1 MNVAKTILLGA
12 LLAVMSPTSA
22 TADPKAHA
30 LPGEYRAEDG
40 SHAIRLFRCT
50 TMAEQKQRPAK
61 RLCGKITWVREV
73 GTKDV
78 HNPNPKLRSRP
89 LVGLVHL
96 RGLRHEGSR
105 WVDGRLYNPEDGDAY
120 RAELWRDDDRL
131 IIEGRPDVPVLG
143 SLLGRLFGRITYVR
157 TDDGKQP

>member
-1 MNVAKTILLGA
+1 MKPTRAVLFTT
-12 LLAVMSPTSA
+12 LLAVLPFNDAVAETRG
-22 TADPKAHA
+22 HA

-40 SHAIRLFRCT
+40 SHAIRLFPCT
-50 TMAEQKQRPAK
+50 TKAEQKPNAAE
-61 RLCGKITWVREV
+61 RLCGKITWVREA

-96 RGLRHEGSR
+96 RGLRHQGSR

-120 RAELWRDDDRL
+120 RAELWREDNRL

-143 SLLGRLFGRITYVR
+143 SLLGRLFGRISYVR
-157 TDDGKQP
+157 TKGGKQP